1 MTQEDMNLY
10 KMRITQAGIAE
21 LTLIMMQMEMQ
32 WMKEACGAYDQQ
44 NIDLF
49 LENVSNAQSVQVE
62 LMNVV
67 NVSNPVAVDMYSVFV
82 YINKLLIE
90 SKIKQCPVDLL
101 RCVGM
106 LEKFYKSLEAIADT
120 DTAGPVMEK
129 SEKVYAGLTYGASGL
144 VESSVGG
151 HDYSI

>member
-10 KMRITQAGIAE
+10 KMRISQAGIAE

-32 WMKEACGAYDQQ
+32 WMKEACGAYEDKDM
-44 NIDLF
+44 DLF
-49 LENVSNAQSVQVE
+49 QENVSNAQSVQVE
-62 LMNVV
+62 LMNVMNV
-67 NVSNPVAVDMYSVFV
+67 NNSVARDMYSVFV
-82 YINKLLIE
+82 YINKMLIE
-90 SKIKQCPVDLL
+90 SQIKQHPVDLM

-106 LEKFYKSLEAIADT
+106 MEKFYKSIEAISET
-120 DTAGPVMEK
+120 DTAGPVMES

-151 HDYSI
+151 HDYSV